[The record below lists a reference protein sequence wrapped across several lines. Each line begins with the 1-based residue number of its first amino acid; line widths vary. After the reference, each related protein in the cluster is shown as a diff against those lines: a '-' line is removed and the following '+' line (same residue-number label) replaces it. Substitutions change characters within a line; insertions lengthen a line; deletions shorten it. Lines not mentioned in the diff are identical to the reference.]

1 MKCFATFDSPYSSPG
16 SWNALTSPSNSDR
29 CECIPEP
36 NAPAIGFGM
45 NVACTPLSCATSLVM
60 SRNVITLSAIV
71 ERVGVAQVDLVLARP
86 VLVERVLDR
95 DAHRLEPQHRLLAQ
109 LRAEVVRGE
118 VEVAGGVERLDAARA
133 VRK

>member
-1 MKCFATFDSPYSSPG
+1 M
-16 SWNALTSPSNSDR
+16 
-29 CECIPEP
+29 PEP

-45 NVACTPLSCATSLVM
+45 KVAYTPLSAATSFAI

-71 ERVGVAQVDLVLARP
+71 ERVGVAQVDLVLARA

-109 LRAEVVRGE
+109 ARPEVVR
-118 VEVAGGVERLDAARA
+118 R
-133 VRK
+133 